1 MAGAKMDSSTPPSR
15 SRLTAL
21 QRDLLDAF
29 FAREQRLFLTGGGA
43 LAGFYFA
50 HRDTEDLDL
59 FAAPG
64 LDLAEPARALA
75 AAAAAC
81 GAVVE
86 PMQVY
91 PDFRRAK
98 AVRGD
103 EECIVDLVVDRA
115 PMVEQDKALFG
126 AIRVD
131 TLREIAA
138 NKICTLLSRSEIK
151 DLVDL
156 AALVDAGIDL
166 DRAFTDAEK
175 KEAGAD
181 PATLAWILGELSI
194 APDARLP
201 GGVDPAQLLAFRDA
215 LLPRLR
221 GLAFA
226 RARRR

>member
-1 MAGAKMDSSTPPSR
+1 M
-15 SRLTAL
+15 
-21 QRDLLDAF
+21 
-29 FAREQRLFLTGGGA
+29 FLTGGGA

-64 LDLAEPARALA
+64 LDLAEPARAVA
-75 AAAAAC
+75 EAAAAC
-81 GAVVE
+81 GATVA

-91 PDFRRAK
+91 ADFRR
-98 AVRGD
+98 VRVDRGD
-103 EECIVDLVVDRA
+103 EQCIVDLVIDRA
-115 PMVEQDKALFG
+115 PMVETEKAEFG

-131 TLREIAA
+131 RLREIAA

-156 AALVDAGIDL
+156 QALVEAGCDL
-166 DRAFTDAEK
+166 DRTFTDVER

-181 PATLAWILGELSI
+181 PATLAWILSELSI
-194 APDARLP
+194 APDAILP
-201 GGVDPAQLLAFRDA
+201 GGVEPGRLLAFRDA
-215 LLPRLR
+215 LVPRLR
-221 GLAFA
+221 ALAFA